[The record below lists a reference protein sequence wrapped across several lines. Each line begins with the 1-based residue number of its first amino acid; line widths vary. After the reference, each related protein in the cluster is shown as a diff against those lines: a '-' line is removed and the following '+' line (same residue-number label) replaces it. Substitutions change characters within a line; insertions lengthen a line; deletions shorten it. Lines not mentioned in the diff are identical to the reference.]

1 MRLLVV
7 VEETVIREGRTVMS
21 QIWHM
26 PAKFMKPDYPQTPET
41 IERAKR
47 SALREREEFAVN
59 ELDRLVK
66 LHGAERIHE
75 LLAVV
80 ANMNGD
86 RVPCEL
92 GRAS

>member
-1 MRLLVV
+1 VQTLY
-7 VEETVIREGRTVMS
+7 
-21 QIWHM
+21 HM
-26 PAKFMKPDYPQTPET
+26 PASIMNRHHHEYPQTPET

-47 SALREREEFAVN
+47 GALRELEEFAVN

-80 ANMNGD
+80 AIMNGD
-86 RVPCEL
+86 RVPCEM
-92 GRAS
+92 GQAS